1 MNWKSFTASL
11 EKQLKCSSSKKRQV
25 CADVFAGLN
34 MHPVI
39 ASVLKLFLSVQR
51 IILVGKD
58 LYFSPVPHS
67 VQGQLDEVG
76 CKALVSTRVLISATC
91 GPVLSLCHQ
100 TLGLVW
106 LSCKAHLLEQE
117 QPRIWGW
124 KSGWK

>member
-51 IILVGKD
+51 IILVGRD

-67 VQGQLDEVG
+67 VQASWMRLDV
-76 CKALVSTRVLISATC
+76 KPL
-91 GPVLSLCHQ
+91 
-100 TLGLVW
+100 
-106 LSCKAHLLEQE
+106 
-117 QPRIWGW
+117 
-124 KSGWK
+124 